1 MIVLPA
7 ADLVLPILSGD
18 SIIMSYI
25 SIDCIAFVLL
35 VSHFGIPIH
44 VSARNPCQCLL
55 LGISIPNQYEYRQ
68 HETQL
73 AHIFTLCF
81 VQ

>member
-35 VSHFGIPIH
+35 VSPLWY
-44 VSARNPCQCLL
+44 SNTC
-55 LGISIPNQYEYRQ
+55 
-68 HETQL
+68 
-73 AHIFTLCF
+73 
-81 VQ
+81 